1 MNTVAHLFDQFST
14 TSVRRDDE
22 TPVIQAFG
30 TVARHLRG
38 PLASLL
44 VFMEVADLYRRSKAS
59 ANPEL
64 RHVLFGMLRR
74 AKATGDPLGY
84 RAGVIDLGR
93 LVDNAVA
100 LSMPSAQNHGI
111 RIEVGSS
118 VSVILSGDERL
129 LLEAMDAVID
139 LALRYASPQR
149 TMRVGI
155 EPHSGSASVK
165 LVVPVKSSD
174 LLELEASPTVQGDGC
189 NWRLWLAR
197 LILMRHGGSLKLG
210 RRRDNGEAILCLEL
224 PDHVR

>member
-14 TSVRRDDE
+14 TSVRRDDD
-22 TPVIQAFG
+22 TPLIQAFG
-30 TVARHLRG
+30 TIARHLRG

-64 RHVLFGMLRR
+64 RHVLFGMLER
-74 AKATGDPLGY
+74 AKDTGDPLGY
-84 RAGVIDLGR
+84 RAGMIDLDR
-93 LVDNAVA
+93 LVNNAVA
-100 LSMPSAQNHGI
+100 LSMPSAQNRGI

-118 VSVILSGDERL
+118 VSVILSGDQRL

-155 EPHSGSASVK
+155 ELHSGSASVE
-165 LVVPVKSSD
+165 LVVPVKSRD
-174 LLELEASPTVQGDGC
+174 LLELEASPTVQDDEC
-189 NWRLWLAR
+189 NWRVWFAR
-197 LILMRHGGSLKLG
+197 LILIRHGGSLEVSSGRHDGETILRFKLP
-210 RRRDNGEAILCLEL
+210 N
-224 PDHVR
+224 HVR